1 MNRNR
6 MSSES
11 IINVCIK
18 DEAGNTT
25 EIVMIQNGTVH
36 TLKEKYSDLHAE
48 ITVEQQ
54 KLVIDSHNARVALED
69 HNTISSYNISTNG
82 IGSREIPILIFTF
95 KSK

>member
-1 MNRNR
+1 

-11 IINVCIK
+11 TIHVCIQ

-25 EIVMIQNGTVH
+25 EIAILQNGTVR
-36 TLKEKYSDLHAE
+36 TLKEKYSELHTE

-54 KLVIDSHNARVALED
+54 KLVIDLQNARIALED

-82 IGSREIPILIFTF
+82 VGSRENPVLLFTF

>member
-1 MNRNR
+1 
-6 MSSES
+6 MSSDS
-11 IINVCIK
+11 IINVFIK

-25 EIVMIQNGTVH
+25 EIVMIENGIVH
-36 TLKEKYSDLHAE
+36 TLKEKYSELHTE

-54 KLVIDSHNARVALED
+54 KLVIYSHNVRIALED

-82 IGSREIPILIFTF
+82 VGSRENPVLLFTF